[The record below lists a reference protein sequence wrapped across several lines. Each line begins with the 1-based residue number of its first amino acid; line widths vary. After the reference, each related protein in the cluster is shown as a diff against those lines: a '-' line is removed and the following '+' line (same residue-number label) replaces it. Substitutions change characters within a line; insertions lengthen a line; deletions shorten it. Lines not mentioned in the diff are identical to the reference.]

1 MSDIILYMAPGTC
14 ARVPCILLEESGAV
28 FETRV
33 LRFMRGE
40 HKSPDYRRINP
51 RGKVP
56 ALQIDGA
63 NLAENVAIITYL
75 VQRYPDAALM
85 PHAPDALAMAQQLA
99 DVSYCASTLH
109 PVVTR
114 IRLPGFFAGEDA
126 ARSVWEKGCAAMD
139 EHFQLINTRLAD
151 TPWWYGEQWSAMDA
165 YLYWIFWRVS
175 GAGYSVDD
183 YPHYQAHSKRME
195 DRPAVQRALAREKA
209 AEDILAGEGLLFT
222 PPPVS

>member
-14 ARVPCILLEESGAV
+14 ARVPCIMLEESGAV

-85 PHAPDALAMAQQLA
+85 PHASNALAMAQQLA
-99 DVSYCASTLH
+99 DLSYCASTLH

-165 YLYWIFWRVS
+165 YLN
-175 GAGYSVDD
+175 